1 MIYPILTNYLS
12 VISRYRLYQI
22 LSYLLHE
29 SFSSNFVLLNLV
41 KYLKDLFKKQKYRI
55 YQKSNQ
61 LFSNILENFPSDIV
75 NFEKTFKDYED
86 FIFEITG
93 NSLKSSKNL
102 AIFGDVIIG
111 YSPFPLRHQLLSFGN
126 PSPSVITSY
135 VNEPGEAFR
144 SN

>member
-1 MIYPILTNYLS
+1 MNYPIVTNHLS

-22 LSYLLHE
+22 LSYLPHE
-29 SFSSNFVLLNLV
+29 SCPSNFVLLNFV
-41 KYLKDLFKKQKYRI
+41 KDFSKYLFKKQKYRI

-111 YSPFPLRHQLLSFGN
+111 QTPSPLRHQSSSFEN
-126 PSPSVITSY
+126 PP
-135 VNEPGEAFR
+135 PPQ
-144 SN
+144 